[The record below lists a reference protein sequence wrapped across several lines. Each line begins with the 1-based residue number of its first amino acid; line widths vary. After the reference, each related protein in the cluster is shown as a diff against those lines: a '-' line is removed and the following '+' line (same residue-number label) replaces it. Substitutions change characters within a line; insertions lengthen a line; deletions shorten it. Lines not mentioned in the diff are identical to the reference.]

1 MQKIAFSPNTFAESG
16 LRINRKAI
24 YESLIEIRFTEEMI
38 AENYKDQQMRTAIHL
53 GTGQEGIA
61 TGVCANLQLGDA
73 VFSHHRSHNHFLA
86 SGGSVFR
93 LIAELYGS
101 QEGCSK
107 GRGGSVHLSH
117 NKDIFFVS
125 TAILG
130 ESVSLAVGRALAYK
144 MEKRN
149 NISVAFFGDAVWEEG
164 VLYESLNFAA
174 IHSLPV
180 LFICENNLYSTESTF
195 TSRKLINS
203 EFTER
208 ARSFGVEAIKG
219 DGNNVR
225 DVFNLV
231 AESLVKMRENPF
243 PILLELD
250 TYRWREHVGPNFDHE
265 VGRTFRSKKELE
277 QWQIKDPVK
286 IFRDILIDEDSFSV
300 FEINEIERK
309 VLEEVTEQ
317 FLRAKDSQKPEI
329 ASLFENAG
337 EL

>member
-1 MQKIAFSPNTFAESG
+1 MQKIGFSMDSFNEPG
-16 LRINRKAI
+16 LRTNRKAI
-24 YESLIEIRFTEEMI
+24 FESLVEIRFTEEMI

-61 TGVCANLQLGDA
+61 AGVCANLQFGDA

-117 NKDIFFVS
+117 NQDVFFVS

-144 MEKRN
+144 MEQRKN
-149 NISVAFFGDAVWEEG
+149 VSVAFFGDAVWEEG
-164 VLYESLNFAA
+164 VIYESLNFAA

-180 LFICENNLYSTESTF
+180 LFICENNQYSTESTF
-195 TSRKLINS
+195 SSRKALNS

-208 ARSFGVEAIKG
+208 ARSFGVEAMKG
-219 DGNNVR
+219 DGNDVR
-225 DVFNLV
+225 NVFNLV
-231 AESLVKMRENPF
+231 SESVAKMRENPKPVLIEF
-243 PILLELD
+243 D
-250 TYRWREHVGPNFDHE
+250 TYRWREHVGPNFDHD
-265 VGRTFRSKKELE
+265 VGRTFRSKIELE
-277 QWQIKDPVK
+277 QWQEKDPVQ
-286 IFRDILIDEDSFSV
+286 ILRNILINEDFFSDL
-300 FEINEIERK
+300 EINEIERK
-309 VLEEVTEQ
+309 VLEEVSEQ
-317 FLRAKDSQKPEI
+317 FVRAKHSLKPEL

-337 EL
+337 EI

>member
-1 MQKIAFSPNTFAESG
+1 MQKIGFPLDLFNSSE
-16 LRINRKAI
+16 LRSYRKAI
-24 YESLIEIRFTEEMI
+24 YESLSEIRFTEEMI

-101 QEGCSK
+101 KEGCSK

-117 NKDIFFVS
+117 NQDVFFVS

-144 MEKRN
+144 MEKRK

-164 VLYESLNFAA
+164 VIYESLNFAA

-180 LFICENNLYSTESTF
+180 LFICENNQYSTESTF
-195 TSRKLINS
+195 SSRKALNS

-208 ARSFGVEAIKG
+208 ARSFGVQAMKG

-231 AESLVKMRENPF
+231 
-243 PILLELD
+243 
-250 TYRWREHVGPNFDHE
+250 
-265 VGRTFRSKKELE
+265 
-277 QWQIKDPVK
+277 
-286 IFRDILIDEDSFSV
+286 
-300 FEINEIERK
+300 
-309 VLEEVTEQ
+309 
-317 FLRAKDSQKPEI
+317 
-329 ASLFENAG
+329 
-337 EL
+337 

>member
-1 MQKIAFSPNTFAESG
+1 MQKIGFSPDTFEESG

-61 TGVCANLQLGDA
+61 TGVCANLQFGDA

-93 LIAELYGS
+93 LIAELHGS

-107 GRGGSVHLSH
+107 GRGGSVHLNHS
-117 NKDIFFVS
+117 KDIFFVS

-130 ESVSLAVGRALAYK
+130 ECVSLAVGRALAYK

-149 NISVAFFGDAVWEEG
+149 NVSVAFFGDAVWEEG
-164 VLYESLNFAA
+164 VIYESLNFAA
-174 IHSLPV
+174 IHSLPT

-195 TSRKLINS
+195 SSRKALDS

-225 DVFNLV
+225 EVFNLV
-231 AESLVKMRENPF
+231 AKSVAKMRIKPS
-243 PILLELD
+243 PILIELD
-250 TYRWREHVGPNFDHE
+250 TYRWREHVGPNFDHD
-265 VGRTFRSKKELE
+265 VGRTFRSKNELE
-277 QWQIKDPVK
+277 QWKQKDPVRILKK
-286 IFRDILIDEDSFSV
+286 ILTDEYSFSE
-300 FEINEIERK
+300 FEINEIDQK
-309 VLEEVTEQ
+309 VLEEVSEQ
-317 FLRAKDSQKPEI
+317 FLRAKHSPKPEVS
-329 ASLFENAG
+329 SLFENAG
-337 EL
+337 DV

>member
-1 MQKIAFSPNTFAESG
+1 MDSFNEPG
-16 LRINRKAI
+16 LRTNRKAI
-24 YESLIEIRFTEEMI
+24 FESLVEIRFTEEMI

-61 TGVCANLQLGDA
+61 AGVCANLQFGDA

-117 NKDIFFVS
+117 NQDVFFVS

-144 MEKRN
+144 MEQRKN
-149 NISVAFFGDAVWEEG
+149 VSVAFFGDAVWEEG
-164 VLYESLNFAA
+164 VIYESLNFAA

-180 LFICENNLYSTESTF
+180 LFICENNQYSTESTF
-195 TSRKLINS
+195 SSRKALNS

-208 ARSFGVEAIKG
+208 ARSFGVEAMKG
-219 DGNNVR
+219 DGNDVR
-225 DVFNLV
+225 NVFNLV
-231 AESLVKMRENPF
+231 SESVAKMRENPKPVLIEF
-243 PILLELD
+243 D
-250 TYRWREHVGPNFDHE
+250 TYRWREHVGPNFDHD
-265 VGRTFRSKKELE
+265 VGRTFRSKIELE
-277 QWQIKDPVK
+277 QWQEKDPVQ
-286 IFRDILIDEDSFSV
+286 ILRNILINEDFFSDL
-300 FEINEIERK
+300 EINEIERK
-309 VLEEVTEQ
+309 VLEEVSEQ
-317 FLRAKDSQKPEI
+317 FVRAKHSLKPEL

-337 EL
+337 EI

>member
-1 MQKIAFSPNTFAESG
+1 MQKIGFPLDLFNSSE
-16 LRINRKAI
+16 LRSYRKAI
-24 YESLIEIRFTEEMI
+24 YESLSEIRFTEEMI

-101 QEGCSK
+101 KEGCSK

-117 NKDIFFVS
+117 NQDVFFVS

-144 MEKRN
+144 MEKRK

-164 VLYESLNFAA
+164 VIYESLNFAA

-180 LFICENNLYSTESTF
+180 LFICENNQYSTESTF
-195 TSRKLINS
+195 SSRKALNS

-208 ARSFGVEAIKG
+208 ARSFGVQAMKG

-231 AESLVKMRENPF
+231 SESVAKMRENPL
-243 PILLELD
+243 PILIEFD

-265 VGRTFRSKKELE
+265 VGRNFRSKGELE
-277 QWQIKDPVK
+277 EWQKKDPVQ
-286 IFRDILIDEDSFSV
+286 ILRKLLRDEDFFSDY
-300 FEINEIERK
+300 EITEIERK
-309 VLEEVTEQ
+309 VLEEVSSQ
-317 FLRAKDSQKPEI
+317 FQSAKNSLKPEVGT
-329 ASLFENAG
+329 LFENSG
-337 EL
+337 EV